1 MVITKAVDGSEDKQT
16 NIQEIKYAMSQLE
29 EEIRLATFSD
39 EYEKLDSG
47 FLE

>member
-1 MVITKAVDGSEDKQT
+1 MDGSEDKQT

-29 EEIRLATFSD
+29 EKIRLETSSD
-39 EYEKLDSG
+39 EYERLDSG

>member
-1 MVITKAVDGSEDKQT
+1 MDGSEDKQT
-16 NIQEIKYAMSQLE
+16 NIQEIKYAMSLE
-29 EEIRLATFSD
+29 EEIRLETSSD

>member
-16 NIQEIKYAMSQLE
+16 NIQEIKYAMSLE
-29 EEIRLATFSD
+29 KEIRLETSSD